1 MHCKDLCRR
10 YGLSDDQCK
19 NMTKKIKT
27 NHGEQ
32 KGGGDNFR
40 LKFLKCVFTYEINV
54 NNVLKKDFRIYL
66 CELFTLCAQRKEN
79 ENENEIVQL
88 G

>member
-1 MHCKDLCRR
+1 
-10 YGLSDDQCK
+10 
-19 NMTKKIKT
+19 MTKKIKT

-66 CELFTLCAQRKEN
+66 CELFTLCA
-79 ENENEIVQL
+79 
-88 G
+88 